1 MHTVIMGAGISGL
14 AAAYALKQLPG
25 ETYEVYEKDARV
37 GGLCRTQQE
46 DGFTF
51 DAVSHVL
58 HFRSPTAERLVH
70 AILDGNIVEQSRN
83 AWIRFRQQYIP
94 YPFQTHLGF
103 LPARERATCLLSYMK
118 AWRSYSRDQS
128 SPPVDFEAWIRRYF
142 GEGIARHFMIP
153 YNTKLWGVPPRELST
168 DWVRPFV
175 HPVSPWL
182 ALTSTF
188 LKSSYNSGYNSSFY
202 YPKQGGIQA
211 LIEGLANRVSPV
223 RLNQLAVEIDLERKV
238 VRFDNGQTASYDRLI
253 STIPLRTLA
262 LRATELPQE
271 LWQTARELRC
281 TSLLNYTY
289 CVGRPLPHS
298 FHWIYFPE
306 PDYPFFRLAFPSNIS
321 PSSAPVRCSIISA
334 EVSNPVPGEE
344 DELDL
349 RIRKMLVRLG
359 FLTNESD
366 IVLASRSCFDH
377 AYPVHDLSRQARVAR
392 LLEFFNRHDVFSIG
406 RFGSWHYSSI
416 DDAIMQALEVARQ
429 ISAPDSVNIPELLP

>member
-14 AAAYALKQLPG
+14 TAAYALAQLPG
-25 ETYEVYEKDARV
+25 ETYEIYEKDSQV

-58 HFRSPTAERLVH
+58 HFRSPAAERLVH
-70 AILDGNIVEQSRN
+70 AILDGNIVEQTRN
-83 AWIRFRQQYIP
+83 AWIHFRQQYIP
-94 YPFQTHLGF
+94 YPFQMHLGY
-103 LPARERATCLLSYMK
+103 LPARERATCLLSYLK
-118 AWRSYSRDQS
+118 EWRSHRRDQS
-128 SPPVDFEAWIRRYF
+128 SAPADFEAWIRRHF

-153 YNTKLWGVPPRELST
+153 YNTKLWGVPPRELSA

-175 HPVSPWL
+175 PPMSPWL
-182 ALTSTF
+182 ALTSAF
-188 LKSSYNSGYNSSFY
+188 LKRSHNPGYNRSFC
-202 YPKQGGIQA
+202 YPKRGGIQA

-223 RLNQLAVEIDLERKV
+223 HLNQHAVQIDLERKV

-262 LRATELPQE
+262 LQVTELPQE
-271 LWQTARELRC
+271 LRQTASELRC
-281 TSLLNYTY
+281 TALLNYTY

-306 PDYPFFRLAFPSNIS
+306 PEYPFFRLVFQSNIS
-321 PSSAPVRCSIISA
+321 PSSAPARCSIISA
-334 EVSNPVPGEE
+334 EVSNPTPGEE
-344 DELDL
+344 NELDL

-366 IVLASRSCFDH
+366 IVLASRSRFDH
-377 AYPVHDLSRQARVAR
+377 AYPVHDLSRQPRVAK
-392 LLEFFNRHDVFSIG
+392 LIEFFNRHDVFSIG

-416 DDAIMQALEVARQ
+416 DDAIVQALEVARQ
-429 ISAPDSVNIPELLP
+429 ISAPD